1 MAQSAALGQ
10 VPFNWEG
17 TDRTGK
23 KIKGKV
29 VAASET
35 AVRAELRRQG
45 VTPTRVRKQSMI
57 FRAFRWC
64 SRSTS
69 SARVMKTPRCRS

>member
-1 MAQSAALGQ
+1 MAQTAAAIDQ
-10 VPFNWEG
+10 TPFTWEG

-23 KIKGKV
+23 NVKGKV

-45 VTPTRVRKQSMI
+45 VVPTRVRKQSML
-57 FRAFRWC
+57 FRKQGRVTPPI
-64 SRSTS
+64 SRSS
-69 SARVMKTPRCRS
+69 RARWRR